1 VIRDKAAFYYDK
13 LNLEQAVDHLPEEE
27 RRLYLAKHPANTLY
41 YAGSALV
48 FSTVFALIADRA
60 IDTKSKTHIERMDI
74 GAKITM
80 DNLNAVNLKLH
91 NVLYGLIVP
100 FVETIEATT
109 RKVEQLRV
117 QVFDAPKP
125 TKVGLPMFIDV

>member
-1 VIRDKAAFYYDK
+1 MNSSGGLCGVFRSVRHAIAKSAVCAQRSNVDVEKAIEGFA
-13 LNLEQAVDHLPEEE
+13 A
-27 RRLYLAKHPANTLY
+27 
-41 YAGSALV
+41 
-48 FSTVFALIADRA
+48 FALIADRA
-60 IDTKSKTHIERMDI
+60 IATKSMTHIERMDI

-91 NVLYGLIVP
+91 SVLYGLIAP

-109 RKVEQLRV
+109 PKVEQMRV

-125 TKVGLPMFIDV
+125 TKAGLPMLIDV